1 MSMVVRLEL
10 PRRQT
15 QGPSALYFEDGG
27 WFIGA
32 ACMSTTD

>member
-15 QGPSALYFEDGG
+15 QGPSALILRRAVGSSVQP
-27 WFIGA
+27 A
-32 ACMSTTD
+32 